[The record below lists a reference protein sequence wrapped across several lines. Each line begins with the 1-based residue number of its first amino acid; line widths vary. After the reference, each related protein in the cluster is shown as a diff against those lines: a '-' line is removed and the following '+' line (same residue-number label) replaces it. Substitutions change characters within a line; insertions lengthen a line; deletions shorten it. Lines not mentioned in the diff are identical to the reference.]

1 MSPPSSLLEK
11 NKNPLRD
18 TVRWLACETAANI
31 RADEICASRKLHAR
45 RVEQRIKGSG
55 GINFQRNLIRGGI
68 KKKKKNQQKAKQQ
81 NNENVRRKGK
91 WKKREKKKKEKR
103 KGKGKTILLP
113 YNRKTN

>member
-1 MSPPSSLLEK
+1 MEKKKKKNSSNIIEISCLPSSSLLEK

-91 WKKREKKKKEKR
+91 WKKME
-103 KGKGKTILLP
+103 
-113 YNRKTN
+113 

>member
-1 MSPPSSLLEK
+1 MEKKKKKIHRISSRFHVSPLFPPRK

-91 WKKREKKKKEKR
+91 WKKME
-103 KGKGKTILLP
+103 
-113 YNRKTN
+113 